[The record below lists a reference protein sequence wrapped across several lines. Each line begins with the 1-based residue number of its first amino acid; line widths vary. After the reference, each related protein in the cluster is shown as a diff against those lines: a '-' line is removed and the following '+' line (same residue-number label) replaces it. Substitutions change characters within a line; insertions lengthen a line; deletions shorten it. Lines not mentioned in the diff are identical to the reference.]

1 MSDAAVEYQGEGAA
15 ARLGPAVSI
24 ATAGDYFQLLKPRVM
39 SLVVFTGL
47 AGLVAAP
54 DVMNPVAAFA
64 ALLCIA
70 VGAGASGALNMW
82 YDADIDAVM
91 ARTATRPIPAG
102 KVSPQEA
109 LTFGLVLS
117 LFSVASLGVLVNW
130 VAAGLLAFTI
140 LFYVVVYTM
149 WLKRSTPQN
158 IVIGGLAGA
167 MPPAVGWAAATG
179 SLDVAPLVMVALIFL
194 WTPAHFWALAL
205 YRCADYAR
213 ANVPMLPVTAGE
225 GETRRQIVIYTV
237 LTVIASLAPLPLGF
251 AGIPYALVALLSGAA
266 FLYYAVAVLRA
277 PGDHKV
283 AMKLFGFSILY
294 LFLIFAAFIA
304 ETAFGVAPLMAAP

>member
-1 MSDAAVEYQGEGAA
+1 MSDATIDIDGKGAET
-15 ARLGPAVSI
+15 RLGPDVSV
-24 ATAGDYFQLLKPRVM
+24 ATAGDFFELLKPRVM

-54 DVMNPVAAFA
+54 GVMNPIAAFV

-91 ARTATRPIPAG
+91 TRTARRPIPSG
-102 KVSPQEA
+102 RVKPQEA

-117 LFSVASLGVLVNW
+117 AFSVGTLGVLVNW
-130 VAAGLLAFTI
+130 VSAGLLAFTI
-140 LFYVVVYTM
+140 FFYAVVYSM
-149 WLKRSTPQN
+149 WLKRSTSQN

-205 YRCADYAR
+205 YRSGDYAR

-225 GETRRQIVIYTV
+225 AETRRQIVLYTV
-237 LTVIASLAPLPLGF
+237 LTVAASFVPAALGF
-251 AGIPYALVALLSGAA
+251 AGVPYVAVAALLGAG
-266 FLYYAVAVLRA
+266 FLYYAVAVLRS
-277 PGDHKV
+277 PGDHKL

-294 LFLIFAAFIA
+294 LFLLFTAFIA
-304 ETAFGVAPLMAAP
+304 ETAFGVAPLVSA